1 MCHATNFVFPH
12 HTLRKIK
19 EVLINYCPTY
29 LAYSMCRSS
38 RFMVG
43 FVDKTMPTFRKTEL
57 LPICA
62 ATAPEGPRPWKYAS

>member
-1 MCHATNFVFPH
+1 MC
-12 HTLRKIK
+12 K
-19 EVLINYCPTY
+19 
-29 LAYSMCRSS
+29 SS

-43 FVDKTMPTFRKTEL
+43 IVDKIMSTLRKTEL